1 MAIRAATLLNR
12 ERHGNL
18 RHPRP
23 AAKAGTAK
31 RVESQMTGTS
41 FQRYKI
47 NTRVIDDLRKRSNI
61 GFIFYLTVPYCVFFT
76 DGYFQ
81 RQPVFS
87 LLSLA
92 IFSAICLL
100 RLFHQLRSRGRQRE
114 ATGVGDYRIFFFGVM
129 VTAITWGGIAA
140 VALTQDNEPAVQ
152 LMMAICTAGFCS
164 GGVIAFIPDRTL
176 SVLYN
181 LLMLVPVVIF
191 LLARGTYVSLGVAIA
206 LYSMYLVL
214 ITLRGNHEYWTA
226 LENES
231 LLEEKTLQL
240 QQQSRTDPL
249 TGLFNRRHF
258 EELFQLALG
267 ICVRQNTSITLM
279 MIDIDHF
286 KSINDSWGHL
296 AGDEYLKLVG
306 TALLK
311 VFRRDTDI
319 IGRFGGE
326 EFVIVLVD
334 KEPENAVTLAESFR
348 QAVAD
353 SVLEF
358 KDGKIR
364 STVSI
369 GLTSCLPGSG
379 VSLAEILEDA
389 DQALYAAKNG
399 GRNRL
404 VISTGIGLD

>member
-1 MAIRAATLLNR
+1 
-12 ERHGNL
+12 
-18 RHPRP
+18 
-23 AAKAGTAK
+23 
-31 RVESQMTGTS
+31 MTGAT

-47 NTRVIDDLRKRSNI
+47 NARVIDDLRKRSNL
-61 GFIFYLTVPYCVFFT
+61 GFIFYLTVPYCVFLT
-76 DGYFQ
+76 DGYYQ
-81 RQPVFS
+81 RHPSFTIS
-87 LLSLA
+87 SLA

-100 RLFHQLRSRGRQRE
+100 RLLHQLRSRRRRQQG
-114 ATGVGDYRIFFFGVM
+114 AGLGDYRIFFFGVM
-129 VTAITWGGIAA
+129 VTAITWGVIAA
-140 VALTQDNEPAVQ
+140 VTLTLDNELVVQ

-191 LLARGTYVSLGVAIA
+191 LLARGTYVGLGVAIA

-214 ITLRGNHEYWTA
+214 ITLRGNHEYWNA

-267 ICVRQNTSITLM
+267 ICVRQNSSITLM

-286 KSINDSWGHL
+286 KAINDSSGHL

-306 TALLK
+306 TVLLR

-334 KEPENAVTLAESFR
+334 KEPANAASLAESFR
-348 QAVAD
+348 QEVAD
-353 SVLEF
+353 SVLTF
-358 KDGKIR
+358 KESEIR

-369 GLTSCLPGSG
+369 GLTSCLPGAG
-379 VSLAEILEDA
+379 ISLTELLEDA

-404 VISTGIGLD
+404 VISAGIGFD